1 MVFDKVTSLCPN
13 HFCRHSR
20 KLYKEP
26 FLLYHSHLTTSA
38 FVTIC
43 LGTNIMNSNRR
54 RDKSHMGEN
63 PCRNVFKSLQEK
75 GFDMCVVQTF
85 LTRYIARQ
93 SRNR

>member
-1 MVFDKVTSLCPN
+1 
-13 HFCRHSR
+13 
-20 KLYKEP
+20 
-26 FLLYHSHLTTSA
+26 
-38 FVTIC
+38 
-43 LGTNIMNSNRR
+43 MNSNRR